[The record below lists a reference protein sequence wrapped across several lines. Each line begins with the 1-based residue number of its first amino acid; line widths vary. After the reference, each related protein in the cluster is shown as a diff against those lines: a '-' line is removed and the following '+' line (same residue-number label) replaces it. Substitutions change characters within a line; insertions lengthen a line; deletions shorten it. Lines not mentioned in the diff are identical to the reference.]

1 MSLATIWGYNLTG
14 EATTFTDL
22 LTTEEFNTM
31 TAGKYTGD
39 TRIADM
45 IKAASDAIRNY
56 CGWHLYPEAA
66 CSLSERLLHGDGRTK
81 RVGRDLMI
89 QLPARFVTAVSQIL
103 IGEAEHTDFAL
114 ETNGILHV
122 FDVSACGL
130 SRKTQITVNYTAGI
144 GASGIGAVKELAAH
158 MVTHALAV
166 PAGITSEA
174 AGGVSVTYNAHW
186 ANSTRA
192 TALPDDSKDVLAPYR
207 IQGVF

>member
-39 TRIADM
+39 ARIADM

-89 QLPARFVTAVSQIL
+89 QLPARFVTAVSSVL
-103 IGEAEHTDFAL
+103 IDDVAYTDFDF
-114 ETNGILHV
+114 ERDGILRI
-122 FDVSACGL
+122 FDVPAL
-130 SRKTQITVNYTAGI
+130 SRKSLVVVNYTAGI
-144 GASGIGAVKELAAH
+144 PAALMGSVKELAAH
-158 MVTHALAV
+158 RVTHALASSNGV
-166 PAGITSEA
+166 TSEA
-174 AGGVSVTYNAHW
+174 AGGVSITYNAAW
-186 ANSTRA
+186 VNSARA
-192 TALPDDSKDVLAPYR
+192 SALPDDDKSVLAPFKV
-207 IQGVF
+207 QGVF